1 MYIGKGIDSMKQFT
15 QFIKVSSIALL
26 FVLSVGSQI
35 VGNVA
40 VAQAMPS
47 ASQGSLSNGGQ
58 AAAPANAAPSVHE
71 MFKDVPQDQLLQMM
85 EEGQQFIKYLE
96 EHGTPEEKMAFA
108 QAMEE
113 TLQGFTED
121 DWNEFN
127 AIVETVQDKLPPI
140 LFEEPVVAPVVEAVK
155 EEVKEVK
162 PVVIDNSLEKVL
174 HAIHKAINSL
184 LLKAKSDKILT
195 ERITIAWENKDKFNE
210 MDRLL
215 QSLNK
220 KDHIAKLTT
229 SNDEAIK
236 SLLESIQNFNKRLQ
250 IENNQFV
257 IADTFGLQAD
267 EQTTAAN
274 LKKLNKILEFFDTA
288 IESLLPKLIKFL
300 EEYEPEALKKAKE
313 HDDSAKKAL
322 EHATKVEKQ
331 QKRPATN
338 QQYSDRSAG
347 QKNRNQHQSQGGYT
361 PGYQG
366 GQAAPREITPTY
378 MQQAHRENLKNIPSS
393 KTSGSQGGAGSSNK
407 AEDKNKQ
414 ENKDSQYNNA
424 IDNLATYLESN
435 TNTEVGN
442 YMATIQKSQNIYSPF
457 GAGINEQDY
466 DKATTIHD
474 KQNRSVVLDAQE
486 SRFLQKHDE
495 LVQAAEKNFAK
506 NTQDAHSY
514 YEKLSESITIIA
526 PQIEEMIP
534 VIQAIKASL
543 PQMNSKEL
551 EKLFNAPSLKNFGER
566 ITKYHTAFKNAQS
579 ELRNKHRLHALKRDH
594 AQAYSSEQRAYDDLA
609 AKVDS
614 LHGLDKKIA
623 DAKSQFD
630 SLHKA
635 IKSATAKRK
644 REENKKDKN

>member
-1 MYIGKGIDSMKQFT
+1 MK

-26 FVLSVGSQI
+26 FALSVGSQL
-35 VGNVA
+35 VSNVA
-40 VAQAMPS
+40 VAPMGTAQAIQSDTSGMS
-47 ASQGSLSNGGQ
+47 SRGGQ
-58 AAAPANAAPSVHE
+58 AVPAASPAPSVHE
-71 MFKDVPQDQLLQMM
+71 MFKDIPQDQLLQMM

-127 AIVETVQDKLPPI
+127 AIVETVQDKLPPLVI
-140 LFEEPVVAPVVEAVK
+140 DEPVVTPVEKVK

-162 PVVIDNSLEKVL
+162 PVVIVDNSLEKVL

-195 ERITIAWENKDKFNE
+195 ERITIGWENKDKFNE

-220 KDHIAKLTT
+220 KDLIAKLTT

-236 SLLESIQNFNKRLQ
+236 SLLESIENFNKRLQ
-250 IENNQFV
+250 IENDAFV

-267 EQTTAAN
+267 EQTTAFN

-322 EHATKVEKQ
+322 EHATKVENQ
-331 QKRPATN
+331 QKRPAN
-338 QQYSDRSAG
+338 NHQYSDRSAG
-347 QKNRNQHQSQGGYT
+347 NKNKNQSQGNYT
-361 PGYQG
+361 PYYAQG
-366 GQAAPREITPTY
+366 GQAAPREITPSY
-378 MQQAHRENLKNIPSS
+378 MEQTHRENLKNIPAS
-393 KTSGSQGGAGSSNK
+393 KKSGMQGGAGSSDK
-407 AEDKNKQ
+407 AEDKNKK

-424 IDNLATYLESN
+424 IDNLASYLETN

-442 YMATIQKSQNIYSPF
+442 YMTTMQKTQNIYNPF
-457 GAGINEQDY
+457 GDAIDEQDY
-466 DKATTIHD
+466 EKAANIHD
-474 KQNRSVVLDAQE
+474 KQSRSVSLDMHE
-486 SRFLQKHDE
+486 SRFVQKHDE
-495 LVQAAEKNFAK
+495 RVQAAEKNFAK
-506 NTQDAHSY
+506 NTQAAHSY
-514 YEKLSESITIIA
+514 YEKLSESIATIA

-543 PQMNSKEL
+543 AQMNSKEL
-551 EKLFNAPSLKNFGER
+551 EKLFNAPSLKNFGDR
-566 ITKYHTAFKNAQS
+566 ITKYHTTFKNAQS

-594 AQAYSSEQRAYDDLA
+594 AQAYSTEQRAYDDLA

-623 DAKSQFD
+623 DAKAQFD

-635 IKSATAKRK
+635 IKSTMAKRK